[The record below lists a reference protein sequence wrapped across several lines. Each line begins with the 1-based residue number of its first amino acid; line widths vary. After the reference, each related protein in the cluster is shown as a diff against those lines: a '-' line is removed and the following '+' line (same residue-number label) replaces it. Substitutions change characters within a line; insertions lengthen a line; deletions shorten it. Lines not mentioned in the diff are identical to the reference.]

1 VHYQNK
7 HMNKRAR
14 KFKQNR
20 ILLIVLV
27 GLLLVALA
35 GLLFSRPATKQVS
48 TIPSSTSV
56 GTSSNASSEAQNSL
70 TNSGGANDSSSSQS
84 GGTTTERAVLNA
96 PWGNFVSNHSPGQN
110 GSPLA
115 ETSVCNTTPGAT
127 CYLKF
132 TNGAKTRL
140 LDKKVANVNGS
151 IIWNWDVKAAGFES
165 GDWRITAIATLNGKT
180 KSTVD
185 SLPLSV
191 K

>member
-1 VHYQNK
+1 
-7 HMNKRAR
+7 MNRRAR

-56 GTSSNASSEAQNSL
+56 GTSSNASSEAQDL
-70 TNSGGANDSSSSQS
+70 PTNSGRANDSSSSQS
-84 GGTTTERAVLNA
+84 GGTTTDRAVLSA